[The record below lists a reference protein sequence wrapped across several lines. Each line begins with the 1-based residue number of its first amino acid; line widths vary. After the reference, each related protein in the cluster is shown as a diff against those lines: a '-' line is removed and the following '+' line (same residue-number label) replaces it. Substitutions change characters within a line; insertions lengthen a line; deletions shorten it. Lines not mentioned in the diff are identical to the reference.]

1 MMGDPVDEA
10 IAAAQ
15 AQAFAAKKAA
25 PNVVPLR
32 GIASIPSGPVCE
44 PLASFLDAGDAPV
57 WVIQEIIQ
65 QSYVYA
71 LTAPTNHG
79 KTAVSMVI
87 ALAVA
92 SGQAFVGRK
101 VRPGRVLILCGEN
114 QDGFRLRLIATLRQM
129 EIDVADLAGRVWVLS
144 HTTGLAYIL
153 EQIKKDAETMGE
165 LSLVLVDTSVSFFTG
180 DNENDNQ
187 QAYAHARDL
196 RELSLLPGKPAVIV
210 NCHPSSSAG
219 KDMTRESCVPRGG
232 SAFLNEIDTNL
243 FVWSDGQTA
252 EMHWIRKKRGPD
264 FAPILWEFRESS
276 VEWHGESVPAVVA
289 VPITEEREKQIR
301 DKKMEAECRFMYAML
316 RTPRGTIREWCLD
329 AGFVLRTGAN
339 AGGPHVSFGHRVLER
354 LKEYKLA
361 ERTRREGWV
370 LTEKG
375 KGEARAIE

>member
-1 MMGDPVDEA
+1 
-10 IAAAQ
+10 
-15 AQAFAAKKAA
+15 
-25 PNVVPLR
+25 
-32 GIASIPSGPVCE
+32 
-44 PLASFLDAGDAPV
+44 
-57 WVIQEIIQ
+57 
-65 QSYVYA
+65 
-71 LTAPTNHG
+71 
-79 KTAVSMVI
+79 
-87 ALAVA
+87 
-92 SGQAFVGRK
+92 
-101 VRPGRVLILCGEN
+101 
-114 QDGFRLRLIATLRQM
+114 
-129 EIDVADLAGRVWVLS
+129 
-144 HTTGLAYIL
+144 
-153 EQIKKDAETMGE
+153 
-165 LSLVLVDTSVSFFTG
+165 
-180 DNENDNQ
+180 
-187 QAYAHARDL
+187 
-196 RELSLLPGKPAVIV
+196 
-210 NCHPSSSAG
+210 
-219 KDMTRESCVPRGG
+219 MTRESCVPRGG

-264 FAPILWEFRESS
+264 FAPILWEFRESI

-339 AGGPHVSFGHRVLER
+339 AGGPHVSLGHRVLER